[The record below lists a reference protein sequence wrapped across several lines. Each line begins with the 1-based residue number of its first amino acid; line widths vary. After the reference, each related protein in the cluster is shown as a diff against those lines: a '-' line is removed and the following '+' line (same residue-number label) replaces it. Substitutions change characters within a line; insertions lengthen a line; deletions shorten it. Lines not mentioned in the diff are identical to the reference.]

1 MPETDLRHQADR
13 GAGRQ
18 ARTRPGAGTEARPA
32 GHQMPRLPRR
42 WRIAGG
48 IVITL
53 ALALA
58 FVGYL
63 GPDMRVQ
70 WANFVSLC
78 GF

>member
-1 MPETDLRHQADR
+1 MPETDIRDQADMV
-13 GAGRQ
+13 AGRQ
-18 ARTRPGAGTEARPA
+18 ARNQPGAGMKPPPPEQ
-32 GHQMPRLPRR
+32 QMPRLSWR

-48 IVITL
+48 IAVSL

>member
-1 MPETDLRHQADR
+1 
-13 GAGRQ
+13 
-18 ARTRPGAGTEARPA
+18 
-32 GHQMPRLPRR
+32 MPRLSRR

-48 IVITL
+48 IAVSL